1 MNSEAIFT
9 DLIGVMMV
17 ITMIPVFFLW
27 LEKRTKW
34 KVFDILPAIIWIFLT
49 PIFLSNLSILSGIP
63 FLSGWSIPDVIPRG
77 SPIYSTL
84 RTFAVPMFIVLML
97 LDINIREAIK
107 VAWRG
112 AAVLTFG
119 AFGIAIGATISFF
132 LLKDGLPP
140 DTWRGYGALAGSWIG
155 GTGNLAAVAEAV
167 ETPPEMV
174 GMVVLVD
181 NFVYVHY
188 FPLIL
193 TCKRWA
199 ATFNKFTRVSQ
210 EHMEEIV
217 DAVGSIKKKS
227 TDVHFHHV
235 LILFGWGFTAIFA
248 ANALASVLPQV
259 GAVLT
264 QGTWAILL
272 VTVFGI
278 LLSATPLKNVP
289 GSTQLSMGLVY
300 MYMTTMGAQA
310 DLTQIG
316 GAQWFLVAGVIC
328 IAIHLVVITLAAWL
342 FRVDVSMAAVAS
354 VAAVGGVA
362 SAPVAASYHRE
373 DLVPVSIMLALLG
386 YGLGNFIGV
395 LTAGMCRMLV

>member
-1 MNSEAIFT
+1 MNSEPVFT

-17 ITMIPVFFLW
+17 VTMIPVFFLW
-27 LEKRTKW
+27 LEKKTKW
-34 KVFDILPAIIWIFLT
+34 KVFDVLPAIIWIFLT
-49 PIFLSNLSILSGIP
+49 PIFLSNLSILNGIP
-63 FLSGWSIPDVIPRG
+63 LLSGVSVPDVIPRS

-84 RTFAVPMFIVLML
+84 RSFAVPMFIVLML

-119 AFGIAIGATISFF
+119 AFGIAIGATISYII
-132 LLKDGLPP
+132 LKDGLPP

-167 ETPPEMV
+167 ETPPVMV

-181 NFVYVHY
+181 NFVYVLY

-193 TCKRWA
+193 SCKRWA
-199 ATFNKFTRVSQ
+199 AAFNKFTRVSQ
-210 EHMEEIV
+210 DHMEEIV
-217 DAVGSIKKKS
+217 EAVGNVEKKS
-227 TDVHFHHV
+227 NEVHFRDV
-235 LILFGWGFTAIFA
+235 LVLFGWGFTTIFV
-248 ANALASVLPQV
+248 ANWLASVLPEFRP
-259 GAVLT
+259 VLT
-264 QGTWAILL
+264 QSTWAILL
-272 VTVFGI
+272 VTTFGI
-278 LLSATPLKNVP
+278 LLSGSPLKNVP
-289 GSTQLSMGLVY
+289 GSAPLSMGLVY

-328 IAIHLVVITLAAWL
+328 IVIHLLIITASAWL

-354 VAAVGGVA
+354 VAAVGGAA

-386 YGLGNFIGV
+386 YGLGNYIGV
-395 LTAGMCRMLV
+395 LTAQMCLWVT

>member
-1 MNSEAIFT
+1 MNPEPIFNE
-9 DLIGVMMV
+9 LIGVMMV

-27 LEKRTKW
+27 LEKKTKW
-34 KVFDILPAIIWIFLT
+34 KVFNILPAIIWIFLT
-49 PIFLSNLSILSGIP
+49 PIFLSNLSILNGIP
-63 FLSGWSIPDVIPRG
+63 ILSGLSIPDVIPRG
-77 SPIYSTL
+77 SPVYSTL
-84 RTFAVPMFIVLML
+84 RSFAVPMFIVLML
-97 LDINIREAIK
+97 LDINIRQAIK

-112 AAVLTFG
+112 AAVLTLG
-119 AFGIAIGATISFF
+119 AFGIALGATISYV

-181 NFVYVHY
+181 NFVYVLY

-199 ATFNKFTRVSQ
+199 ATFNKFTKVS
-210 EHMEEIV
+210 HKNMEEIV
-217 DAVGSIKKKS
+217 EAVGNVEKKS
-227 TDVHFHHV
+227 NEVHFRDV
-235 LILFGWGFTAIFA
+235 LVLFGWGFTAIFA
-248 ANALASVLPQV
+248 ANALASVLPVV

-272 VTVFGI
+272 VTTFGI
-278 LLSATPLKNVP
+278 LLSASPLKNVP
-289 GSTQLSMGLVY
+289 GSAPLAMGLVY

-310 DLTQIG
+310 DLTKIG
-316 GAQWFLVAGVIC
+316 GAQWFLVAGIIC
-328 IAIHLVVITLAAWL
+328 IIIHLVVITISARL
-342 FRVDVSMAAVAS
+342 FRIDVSMAAVAS
-354 VAAVGGVA
+354 VAAVGGAA

-386 YGLGNFIGV
+386 YALGNYIGV
-395 LTAGMCRMLV
+395 LTAWMCHMLT